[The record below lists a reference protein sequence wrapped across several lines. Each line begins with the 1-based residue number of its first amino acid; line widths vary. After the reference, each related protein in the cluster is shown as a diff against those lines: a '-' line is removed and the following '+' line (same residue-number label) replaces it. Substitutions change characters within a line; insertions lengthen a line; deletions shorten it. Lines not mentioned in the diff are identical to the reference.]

1 MSDDN
6 GKRLRINQKH
16 ICMAAISL
24 VFSCTCV
31 AADTYSE
38 LSMPDK
44 SGFMWGQVYQHTKA
58 ACGTLPQD
66 LEDDYA
72 KAIRFLSEASPEFG
86 PTFKD
91 GLKPSLKKEPPK
103 SAEEMEDV
111 CVKGQTGL
119 RNQVKLARYWF
130 TEKW

>member
-1 MSDDN
+1 MSHDN
-6 GKRLRINQKH
+6 GKRLLINQKL
-16 ICMAAISL
+16 ICLAAMSL
-24 VFSCTCV
+24 IFSSTYV

-38 LSMPDK
+38 LNTPDQ

-72 KAIRFLSEASPEFG
+72 KAIRLLSEASPAFG
-86 PTFKD
+86 PTFQD
-91 GLKPSLKKEPPK
+91 GLKPSLKKDPPK
-103 SAEEMEDV
+103 SAEELEDV
-111 CVKGQTGL
+111 CAKGQTGL

-130 TEKW
+130 TDKW